1 VKLLVSNVCAASGI
15 SVVKFMLS
23 SFPLLFVEGWF
34 AAERGVDARSFF
46 GRLMV
51 ATTAAPPRITF
62 RRDKQLDSSSE
73 SGATPDF
80 ASFVR
85 VRMFIAIPSVGLGSE
100 VERLQ
105 IAFLASL
112 DETTIAFI
120 TPTSAGFHPADLLV
134 NKFGTTS
141 LAACAT

>member
-1 VKLLVSNVCAASGI
+1 
-15 SVVKFMLS
+15 MLS
-23 SFPLLFVEGWF
+23 TFSLLFVEGWSVV
-34 AAERGVDARSFF
+34 ESGVDAKPFF
-46 GRLMV
+46 CGLMA
-51 ATTAAPPRITF
+51 ATTAAPLRIIL

-85 VRMFIAIPSVGLGSE
+85 IRMFIAIPSVGLGSE

-141 LAACAT
+141 LAAYAT